1 MTRIVGRSRADA
13 DSPMG
18 RNVLGLKSTMR
29 ACAWLCLVA
38 GLAALACYAVPRGAD
53 AYRLLAIAD
62 DPAAISDHALA
73 TQLTAE
79 SARAGI
85 EDALAANDADLA
97 KSFVDLAAD
106 RHVALDPA
114 LLARVDAAEAEASS
128 MRHWIANFAAGFVTG
143 RPDDGASLAGT
154 AVGDLFV
161 FGDIRDAAREGGRW
175 AKGEEPDKLILGLA
189 SAGIAITAAT
199 YATSGLTAP
208 VRAGLSLMKAARRTG
223 HLAANLVRLVRAERA
238 GRIVALAR
246 DVGKV
251 EAKAG
256 SKAALETLR
265 IAETPAEVGRVAK
278 LAEKEGSRTRAILKL
293 LGRGAIMLG
302 MAAFDLAAWV
312 FGAAFALISFVW
324 SLKRGTEHN
333 RALSASAKT
342 ALPAP
347 RSRDGL
353 SPHCAARSCALPK
366 PPCQASAMAA

>member
-1 MTRIVGRSRADA
+1 MA
-13 DSPMG
+13 
-18 RNVLGLKSTMR
+18 
-29 ACAWLCLVA
+29 A
-38 GLAALACYAVPRGAD
+38 GLAALACYAVPRGMEAH
-53 AYRLLAIAD
+53 RLLSIAD

-73 TQLTAE
+73 TEFNAE
-79 SARAGI
+79 RARAGI
-85 EDALAANDADLA
+85 EAALATSDSDLA

-106 RHVALDPA
+106 RHIALDPV
-114 LLARVDAAEAEASS
+114 LISRVDVAVGKASS
-128 MRHWIANFAAGFVTG
+128 MRHRLKSFASGFITG

-154 AVGDLFV
+154 AVGDLSV

-199 YATSGLTAP
+199 YATAGLTAP

-223 HLAANLVRLVRAERA
+223 HLGANLVRLIRAERV

-265 IAETPAEVGRVAK
+265 IAETPTEVGRVAK

-293 LGRGAIMLG
+293 LGRGAIMLTMG
-302 MAAFDLAAWV
+302 AIDLAFWL
-312 FGAAFALISFVW
+312 FGAAVSLLSFVW
-324 SLKRGTEHN
+324 SLKRTAERMTERYLH
-333 RALSASAKT
+333 RRKQHRLRLALA
-342 ALPAP
+342 
-347 RSRDGL
+347 
-353 SPHCAARSCALPK
+353 
-366 PPCQASAMAA
+366 